1 MRGALFFVTLSDP
14 PVNFFFPVSTT
25 LGSATREV
33 LAPKAGM
40 LPPDVVVM
48 IH

>member
-1 MRGALFFVTLSDP
+1 MGGALLLITLSDP
-14 PVNFFFPVSTT
+14 PVNLFFLISTT

-33 LAPKAGM
+33 LAPKEGM

>member
-1 MRGALFFVTLSDP
+1 MRGALLFITLSDP
-14 PVNFFFPVSTT
+14 PVNFFFLVSTA
-25 LGSATREV
+25 LGSAIREV
-33 LAPKAGM
+33 LAPKGGM